1 MADSKEQPEAHQ
13 DVVHRAQHL
22 AKGAAQMLPAW
33 LQPGNPESRW
43 PVLVALISAI
53 VMQGA
58 IPPRYTVV
66 PRWPLLAMEIALVV
80 VLLIINPVRLTR
92 ATRLG
97 KAASLLLLAAITIDN
112 TASAVVLDYHIVTG
126 TVSNDAALLLGS
138 GAAVFI
144 TNIIVYGVW
153 YWEIDLG
160 GPFARAGVG
169 EPDRKHQYPDFLF
182 PQMSGLASNLAP
194 PDWEP
199 RFFDYLYTS
208 LTNVMAFSPTDTMPL
223 TRRAKAMMS
232 LQALVAV
239 STLALVFA
247 RAVNVLGNVSRS
259 GNPAPAAPSSPP
271 SAPATASPAAIGR
284 VRAW

>member
-1 MADSKEQPEAHQ
+1 MDDSKDQPEAHQ
-13 DVVHRAQHL
+13 DVVQRAQHL
-22 AKGAAQMLPAW
+22 AKDAAQMLPAW

-43 PVLVALISAI
+43 PVLVALVSAI

-58 IPPRYTVV
+58 IPRRYTVV
-66 PRWPLLAMEIALVV
+66 PRWPLLAMEIALLV

-92 ATRLG
+92 ATKLG

-144 TNIIVYGVW
+144 TNIIVYGIW

-160 GPFARAGVG
+160 GPFARAGVEKRTPG
-169 EPDRKHQYPDFLF
+169 RQYPDFLF
-182 PQMSGLASNLAP
+182 PQMDVRRLAP
-194 PDWEP
+194 KDWEP
-199 RFFDYLYTS
+199 RFLDYLYVS

-223 TRRAKAMMS
+223 TRRAKAMMA

-239 STLALVFA
+239 STIALVFA
-247 RAVNVLGNVSRS
+247 RAVNVLR
-259 GNPAPAAPSSPP
+259 
-271 SAPATASPAAIGR
+271 
-284 VRAW
+284 

>member
-1 MADSKEQPEAHQ
+1 MDDSKEQPEARE

-22 AKGAAQMLPAW
+22 AKDAAQMLPAW

-58 IPPRYTVV
+58 IPKRYTVV
-66 PRWPLLAMEIALVV
+66 PRWPLLAMEVALVV
-80 VLLIINPVRLTR
+80 VLLIINPIRLTR
-92 ATRLG
+92 ATRLS

-112 TASAVVLDYHIVTG
+112 TASAVLLDYHIVTG

-144 TNIIVYGVW
+144 TNVIVFGIW
-153 YWEIDLG
+153 YWEVDLG
-160 GPFARAGVG
+160 GPFARAGINERDPKRV
-169 EPDRKHQYPDFLF
+169 YPDFLF
-182 PQMSGLASNLAP
+182 PQMDKRHLAP
-194 PDWEP
+194 KDWEP
-199 RFFDYLYTS
+199 RFLDYLYVS

-239 STLALVFA
+239 STLALVIA
-247 RAVNVLGNVSRS
+247 RAVNVLR
-259 GNPAPAAPSSPP
+259 
-271 SAPATASPAAIGR
+271 
-284 VRAW
+284 

>member
-1 MADSKEQPEAHQ
+1 MDDSKEQPEARE

-22 AKGAAQMLPAW
+22 AKDAAQMLPAW

-43 PVLVALISAI
+43 PVLVALLSAI
-53 VMQGA
+53 AMQAA
-58 IPPRYTVV
+58 IPKRYTVV
-66 PRWPLLAMEIALVV
+66 PRWPLLLMEGALVA

-92 ATRLG
+92 PTKLG

-112 TASAVVLDYHIVTG
+112 TASAVVLDYHILTG

-160 GPFARAGVG
+160 GPFARAGVT
-169 EPDRKHQYPDFLF
+169 ERTPERRYPDFLF
-182 PQMSGLASNLAP
+182 PQMDVRRLAP
-194 PDWEP
+194 KDWEP
-199 RFFDYLYTS
+199 RFLDYLYVS

-223 TRRAKAMMS
+223 TRRAKAMMA

-239 STLALVFA
+239 STIALVFA
-247 RAVNVLGNVSRS
+247 RAVNVLR
-259 GNPAPAAPSSPP
+259 
-271 SAPATASPAAIGR
+271 
-284 VRAW
+284 

>member
-1 MADSKEQPEAHQ
+1 MDDSKDQPEAHQ
-13 DVVHRAQHL
+13 DVVQRAQHL
-22 AKGAAQMLPAW
+22 AKDAAQMLPAW

-43 PVLVALISAI
+43 PVLVALVSAI

-58 IPPRYTVV
+58 IPRRYTVV
-66 PRWPLLAMEIALVV
+66 PRWPLLAMEVALLV

-112 TASAVVLDYHIVTG
+112 TASAVVLDYHILTG

-144 TNIIVYGVW
+144 TNIIVYGIW

-160 GPFARAGVG
+160 GPFARAGVT
-169 EPDRKHQYPDFLF
+169 ERTPERRYPDFLF
-182 PQMSGLASNLAP
+182 PQMDVRRLAP
-194 PDWEP
+194 KDWEP
-199 RFFDYLYTS
+199 RFLDYLYVS

-223 TRRAKAMMS
+223 TRRAKAMMA

-239 STLALVFA
+239 STIALVFA
-247 RAVNVLGNVSRS
+247 RAVNVLR
-259 GNPAPAAPSSPP
+259 
-271 SAPATASPAAIGR
+271 
-284 VRAW
+284 

>member
-1 MADSKEQPEAHQ
+1 MDDSKEQPEARE

-22 AKGAAQMLPAW
+22 AKDAAQMLPAW

-43 PVLVALISAI
+43 PVLVALISAM

-58 IPPRYTVV
+58 IPKRYTVV
-66 PRWPLLAMEIALVV
+66 PRWPLLAMEVALVV
-80 VLLIINPVRLTR
+80 VLMIINPVRLTR

-97 KAASLLLLAAITIDN
+97 KGASLLLLAAITIDN
-112 TASAVVLDYHIVTG
+112 TASAVVLDYHILTG

-144 TNIIVYGVW
+144 TNIIVYGIW

-160 GPFARAGVG
+160 GPFARAGVT
-169 EPDRKHQYPDFLF
+169 ERTPERQYPDFLF
-182 PQMSGLASNLAP
+182 PQMDKRHLAP
-194 PDWEP
+194 KDWEP
-199 RFFDYLYTS
+199 RFLDYLYVS

-239 STLALVFA
+239 STIALVFA
-247 RAVNVLGNVSRS
+247 RAVNVLR
-259 GNPAPAAPSSPP
+259 
-271 SAPATASPAAIGR
+271 
-284 VRAW
+284 

>member
-1 MADSKEQPEAHQ
+1 MDDSKEQPEARE

-22 AKGAAQMLPAW
+22 AKDAAQMLPAW

-53 VMQGA
+53 VMQAA
-58 IPPRYTVV
+58 IPKRYTVV
-66 PRWPLLAMEIALVV
+66 PRWPLLAMEVALVV
-80 VLLIINPVRLTR
+80 VLLIINPVRLNR

-97 KAASLLLLAAITIDN
+97 KGASLLLLAAITIDN
-112 TASAVVLDYHIVTG
+112 TASAVLLDYHIVTG

-144 TNIIVYGVW
+144 TNVIVFGIW

-160 GPFARAGVG
+160 GPFARAGIDERDPKRV
-169 EPDRKHQYPDFLF
+169 YPDFLF
-182 PQMSGLASNLAP
+182 PQMDKRHLAP
-194 PDWEP
+194 KDWEP
-199 RFFDYLYTS
+199 RFLDYLYVS

-239 STLALVFA
+239 STLALVIA
-247 RAVNVLGNVSRS
+247 RAVNVLR
-259 GNPAPAAPSSPP
+259 
-271 SAPATASPAAIGR
+271 
-284 VRAW
+284 

>member
-1 MADSKEQPEAHQ
+1 MDDSKEQPEARE

-22 AKGAAQMLPAW
+22 AKDAAQMLPAW

-58 IPPRYTVV
+58 IPKRYTVV
-66 PRWPLLAMEIALVV
+66 PRWPLLAMEVALVV
-80 VLLIINPVRLTR
+80 VLLIINPVRLNR

-97 KAASLLLLAAITIDN
+97 KGASLLLLAAITIDN
-112 TASAVVLDYHIVTG
+112 TASAVLLDYHIVTG

-144 TNIIVYGVW
+144 TNVIVFGIW

-160 GPFARAGVG
+160 GPFARAGIDERDPKRV
-169 EPDRKHQYPDFLF
+169 YPDFLF
-182 PQMSGLASNLAP
+182 PQMDKRHLAP
-194 PDWEP
+194 KDWEP
-199 RFFDYLYTS
+199 RFLDYLYVS

-239 STLALVFA
+239 STLALVIA
-247 RAVNVLGNVSRS
+247 RAVNVLR
-259 GNPAPAAPSSPP
+259 
-271 SAPATASPAAIGR
+271 
-284 VRAW
+284 

>member
-1 MADSKEQPEAHQ
+1 MDDSKDQPEARQ

-22 AKGAAQMLPAW
+22 AKDAAQMLPAW

-43 PVLVALISAI
+43 PVLVALVSAI

-58 IPPRYTVV
+58 IPRRYTVV
-66 PRWPLLAMEIALVV
+66 PRWPLLAMEVALVV
-80 VLLIINPVRLTR
+80 VLLIINPVRLNR

-97 KAASLLLLAAITIDN
+97 KGASLLLLAAITIDN
-112 TASAVVLDYHIVTG
+112 TASAMVLDYHIVTG

-144 TNIIVYGVW
+144 TNIIVYGIW

-160 GPFARAGVG
+160 GPFARAGVT
-169 EPDRKHQYPDFLF
+169 ERTPERRYPDFLF
-182 PQMSGLASNLAP
+182 PQMSGLARNLAP

-247 RAVNVLGNVSRS
+247 RAVNVLR
-259 GNPAPAAPSSPP
+259 
-271 SAPATASPAAIGR
+271 
-284 VRAW
+284 

>member
-1 MADSKEQPEAHQ
+1 MDDSKEQPEARE

-22 AKGAAQMLPAW
+22 AKDAAQMLPAW

-58 IPPRYTVV
+58 IPKRYTVV
-66 PRWPLLAMEIALVV
+66 PRWPLLAMEVALVV
-80 VLLIINPVRLTR
+80 VLLIINPVRLNR

-97 KAASLLLLAAITIDN
+97 KGASLLLLAAITIDN
-112 TASAVVLDYHIVTG
+112 TASAVLLDYHIVTG

-144 TNIIVYGVW
+144 TNVIVFGIW
-153 YWEIDLG
+153 YWEVDLG
-160 GPFARAGVG
+160 GPFARAGINERDPKRV
-169 EPDRKHQYPDFLF
+169 YPDFLF
-182 PQMSGLASNLAP
+182 PQMDKRHLAP
-194 PDWEP
+194 KDWEP
-199 RFFDYLYTS
+199 RFLDYLYVS

-239 STLALVFA
+239 STLALVIA
-247 RAVNVLGNVSRS
+247 RAVNVLR
-259 GNPAPAAPSSPP
+259 
-271 SAPATASPAAIGR
+271 
-284 VRAW
+284 

>member
-1 MADSKEQPEAHQ
+1 MDDSKDQPEAHQ

-22 AKGAAQMLPAW
+22 AKDAAQMLPAW

-43 PVLVALISAI
+43 PVLVALVSAI
-53 VMQGA
+53 IMQGA
-58 IPPRYTVV
+58 IPRRYTVV

-112 TASAVVLDYHIVTG
+112 TASAVVLDYHILTG

-160 GPFARAGVG
+160 GPFARAGVT
-169 EPDRKHQYPDFLF
+169 ERTPERRYPDFLF
-182 PQMSGLASNLAP
+182 PQMDVRRLAP
-194 PDWEP
+194 KDWEP
-199 RFFDYLYTS
+199 RFLDYLYVS

-223 TRRAKAMMS
+223 TRRAKAMMA

-239 STLALVFA
+239 STIALVFA
-247 RAVNVLGNVSRS
+247 RAVNVLR
-259 GNPAPAAPSSPP
+259 
-271 SAPATASPAAIGR
+271 
-284 VRAW
+284 